1 MCGLQGAY
9 VVGAIP
15 AHEGDP
21 PSTAQHMQNALLL
34 IWCHPCKHLHMT
46 RDSVSSC
53 YMHMHADAAANATT
67 PQALIQCTVA
77 AKWAA
82 AEKG

>member
-1 MCGLQGAY
+1 MCSLQGAHI
-9 VVGAIP
+9 VGAIP

-46 RDSVSSC
+46 RDSLSSC
-53 YMHMHADAAANATT
+53 CMHM
-67 PQALIQCTVA
+67 
-77 AKWAA
+77 
-82 AEKG
+82 